1 MKFIPFK
8 SVLHYMMPDDF
19 PRPDY
24 PNPCRIDVMDLHVAA
39 RLRRRRLQLQLEPQ
53 LVDVAIGEPSGTVE
67 RVERGDKRLGAS
79 QLYTLATALGVGVS
93 YFFADD
99 IDGDARDVAE
109 LPATDQKALSEAKRF
124 ARAVARIPSPQ
135 IKHMIGDLLK
145 SLVTNKGIPAIVPP
159 PDDTAGEETVTAGS
173 APKGPASSGP
183 GPCEKAPCER
193 ASDRASPE
201 HLRPSGTTRPEHKR
215 AP

>member
-1 MKFIPFK
+1 
-8 SVLHYMMPDDF
+8 
-19 PRPDY
+19 
-24 PNPCRIDVMDLHVAA
+24 MDLHVAA

-53 LVDVAIGEPSGTVE
+53 LIDVAIGEPSGTVE

-99 IDGDARDVAE
+99 IDGAARDAAE

-124 ARAVARIPSPQ
+124 ARAVGRISSPQ

-145 SLVTNKGIPAIVPP
+145 SLVTNKEIPAIVPP
-159 PDDTAGEETVTAGS
+159 PDDAAGEDTVTARPAPKEP
-173 APKGPASSGP
+173 APKGPAAHEP
-183 GPCEKAPCER
+183 GPCQKAPCER
-193 ASDRASPE
+193 ASGRASPE
-201 HLRPSGTTRPEHKR
+201 HWRPSGETRPEHKR